1 MLEHFGPYPP
11 ATRPSIKNDRSSRTN
26 IAVHVSRPASSSCRD
41 NIIATAAANSRLSPF
56 SPAEINRKAVRDG
69 NDPPDQIVP
78 RSQWRALV
86 VLPTRLSF
94 MPANWASE
102 VGRDCL
108 RAYHR
113 GVSISRP
120 TLYEIRPACLI
131 SFNARD
137 GRLIRPANRWHF
149 RQDFSRRNKCKCVAF
164 SFFFR

>member
-1 MLEHFGPYPP
+1 M
-11 ATRPSIKNDRSSRTN
+11 
-26 IAVHVSRPASSSCRD
+26 
-41 NIIATAAANSRLSPF
+41 AAPNSRLSPF

-78 RSQWRALV
+78 RSHWRPLV

-94 MPANWASE
+94 MPANWAAE
-102 VGRDCL
+102 VGRDGL

-120 TLYEIRPACLI
+120 TLHEIRPACLI

-149 RQDFSRRNKCKCVAF
+149 RQGFSRCKCVSF
-164 SFFFR
+164 SFSSVRHRPQNSAKNHSLLVEQNEPI